1 MGKDTSPSRPIPS
14 PYTHYSHLRNAAP
27 KAVSSRTSLPVDY
40 NPDLPLTDAYAST
53 DPDVEACHLY
63 RDQAHF
69 NFAAQ
74 RRLLTFNIQAG
85 EYVPWTCQWLGIDWM
100 IVALNTNQC
109 TPAYCHHIINPSC
122 SPEWCHLFPVKRNFK
137 DPALDVVGYLTPCT
151 HTCIWHPIHPS
162 QDQLGFGGEF
172 PGKNGAQ
179 TDTDT
184 DCRVSSPVAPSSSSL
199 NLSNHRVFASST
211 ATFNTDQMVYLQ
223 HDLYRACDLDE
234 AVENDHWVSLGPLF
248 TSSHLRRTL
257 ETPDYKGTSLFTE
270 NEAYERQL
278 TDREIVQSLL
288 DAAESGHYLNNPHS
302 HPAFDLLERGAA
314 PACLHPFMD
323 ELSERIAFH
332 RTGHLHGTP
341 VGTALLLF
349 NGTKG
354 ISIGE
359 FAELRK
365 RSHKCT
371 SCYCYFS
378 FDGYQRHI
386 GYRGVCKNSLDL
398 ETVPDLST
406 VLAKIKPFSIQP
418 PPAGTTFISHPA
430 ATNAVGLAWLT
441 WNSHIGVTHDTWAQ
455 LITAWR
461 RCDHCGNVQSFQ
473 GHVSHLEEKT
483 DRYWSCRDG
492 GDDDLN
498 IIGRAVLEQLDE

>member
-1 MGKDTSPSRPIPS
+1 MELRPTPTLTAAFLHLLHLL
-14 PYTHYSHLRNAAP
+14 PHLRTCP
-27 KAVSSRTSLPVDY
+27 ITEYSVCVPLFTFSLLPDY
-40 NPDLPLTDAYAST
+40 F
-53 DPDVEACHLY
+53 C
-63 RDQAHF
+63 
-69 NFAAQ
+69 
-74 RRLLTFNIQAG
+74 
-85 EYVPWTCQWLGIDWM
+85 
-100 IVALNTNQC
+100 C
-109 TPAYCHHIINPSC
+109 T
-122 SPEWCHLFPVKRNFK
+122 
-137 DPALDVVGYLTPCT
+137 
-151 HTCIWHPIHPS
+151 
-162 QDQLGFGGEF
+162 
-172 PGKNGAQ
+172 
-179 TDTDT
+179 
-184 DCRVSSPVAPSSSSL
+184 
-199 NLSNHRVFASST
+199 ASST

-223 HDLYRACDLDE
+223 RDLYRVCNLDE

-278 TDREIVQSLL
+278 TGELFCHVDVWCCSFAPFSDREIVQSLL
-288 DAAESGHYLNNPHS
+288 DAAESGHYLNNPRS
-302 HPAFDLLERGAA
+302 HPAFDLSERGAA

-323 ELSERIAFH
+323 ESSERIAFH
-332 RTGHLHGTP
+332 RTGHLRGTP

-354 ISIGE
+354 ISIEE
-359 FAELRK
+359 FAELWK

-386 GYRGVCKNSLDL
+386 GYRGVCENSPDL
-398 ETVPDLST
+398 ETGMVFHFPHYSPSHWLAVPDLST

-418 PPAGTTFISHPA
+418 PPAGTTFVSRPA

-461 RCDHCGNVQSFQ
+461 RCDHCGNVRSFQ
-473 GHVSHLEEKT
+473 GHISHLEEKT
-483 DRYWSCRDG
+483 DRFWSCGDG
-492 GDDDLN
+492 GDDDWTSLAAQCWNSLMSNECLFLLFYNLLYLLKRSCCISLLLFLDPIVFTCPELSQSTGDMDNWSLN
-498 IIGRAVLEQLDE
+498 IYKHDFMLHCSNYAWFCLNLHDSSP

>member
-1 MGKDTSPSRPIPS
+1 MGKDTLPSWPIPS
-14 PYTHYSHLRNAAP
+14 PYTRYSHLRNAAP
-27 KAVSSRTSLPVDY
+27 KSVLSRTSLPVDY

-63 RDQAHF
+63 HDQAHF

-74 RRLLTFNIQAG
+74 KRLPTFDIQAG
-85 EYVPWTCQWLGIDWM
+85 EYVPWTCQWLGIDRM

-109 TPAYCHHIINPSC
+109 TPAYCHYIINPSR
-122 SPEWCHLFPVKRNFK
+122 SPEWCRLFPVKRNFK
-137 DPALDVVGYLTPCT
+137 DPALDVVGYLTP
-151 HTCIWHPIHPS
+151 HPIHPS
-162 QDQLGFGGEF
+162 QDRLGFGGEF
-172 PGKNGAQ
+172 PGEDGAQ

-184 DCRVSSPVAPSSSSL
+184 DCRVSSPVAPSSSSS
-199 NLSNHRVFASST
+199 NLSDHRVFASST

-223 HDLYRACDLDE
+223 RDLYRVCNLDE

-288 DAAESGHYLNNPHS
+288 DAAESGHYLNNPRS
-302 HPAFDLLERGAA
+302 HPAFDLSERGAA

-323 ELSERIAFH
+323 ESSERIAFH
-332 RTGHLHGTP
+332 RTGHLRGTP
-341 VGTALLLF
+341 SCENGAISALLVTATSPSMAISAIL
-349 NGTKG
+349 GTVG
-354 ISIGE
+354 
-359 FAELRK
+359 FAKTHRTLR
-365 RSHKCT
+365 
-371 SCYCYFS
+371 
-378 FDGYQRHI
+378 Q
-386 GYRGVCKNSLDL
+386 
-398 ETVPDLST
+398 
-406 VLAKIKPFSIQP
+406 IKPFSIQP
-418 PPAGTTFISHPA
+418 PPAGTTFVSRPA

-461 RCDHCGNVQSFQ
+461 RCDHCGNVRSFQ
-473 GHVSHLEEKT
+473 GHISHLEEKT
-483 DRYWSCRDG
+483 DRFWSCGDG
-492 GDDDLN
+492 GDDD
-498 IIGRAVLEQLDE
+498 